1 MIYVIT
7 GITIVEDFKKK
18 SNIFCNNNNV
28 FIKGFCFQRCYWGP
42 RIP

>member
-18 SNIFCNNNNV
+18 VTFFCNNSDV
-28 FIKGFCFQRCYWGP
+28 FIKGFRFQRCYWGP
-42 RIP
+42 RTP

>member
-7 GITIVEDFKKK
+7 GITIAEDLKK
-18 SNIFCNNNNV
+18 SNIFRNNSNV

-42 RIP
+42 HIP